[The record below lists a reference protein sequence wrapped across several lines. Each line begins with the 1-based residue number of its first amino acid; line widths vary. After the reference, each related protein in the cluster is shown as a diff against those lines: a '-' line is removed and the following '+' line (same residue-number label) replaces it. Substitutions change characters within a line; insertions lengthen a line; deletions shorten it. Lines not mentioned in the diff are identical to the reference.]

1 MMNYMNQ
8 NEMNNQLMTNFE
20 MDETAFRIK
29 RIIDPY
35 LNQINEL
42 QNIIQQKNFII
53 SVLTE
58 KLESYNRNQINS
70 MNNNMNM
77 SNNINMN
84 FPQNLNNYNLKN
96 INNNKEDNN
105 INNNHWNIIFDYK
118 KMEYNEMCNPE
129 EKVKNVI
136 KIWCNKYGIRR
147 KNHKFIFNGK
157 NLNDRLK
164 ICQSALKNFSI
175 IHVNEM
181 SNNIQN
187 NEDSEDEEDGYIENK
202 TTIIFKTTQGLVS
215 HVSINSEESIRNLLV
230 KYLIKMGKED
240 LIFPD
245 NSFGLCYLFNATK
258 LEINDNTKIKD
269 FFKGI
274 QNPSIIVNDI
284 NNLIGA

>member
-1 MMNYMNQ
+1 MMNNMIQ
-8 NEMNNQLMTNFE
+8 NEMNNQLMANFE
-20 MDETAFRIK
+20 MDETACRIK

-157 NLNDRLK
+157 NLNDSLK
-164 ICQSALKNFSI
+164 ICQSGLSKFSI

-202 TTIIFKTTQGLVS
+202 TTIIFKTTQGVTT

-258 LEINDNTKIKD
+258 LEINDNTKIKE

-274 QNPSIIVNDI
+274 QNPKVVVNDI